1 MDYVGSGK
9 VRRALDPNILSI
21 PTSSRRLSLPTAGV
35 VFVTISSM
43 TGFAKWHA
51 FRGGWVCYV
60 HDFLETWSGFD
71 LIIGA
76 SSGAPIKRGAVE
88 AIGAATPISKVRIK
102 RSNKKLLKELSLK
115 KVLRVLRL
123 AFRLRTGRLQN
134 PRHS

>member
-9 VRRALDPNILSI
+9 VRRALDPNILST

-71 LIIGA
+71 LVVSA
-76 SSGAPIKRGAVE
+76 FSGVPIKRGVVK
-88 AIGAATPISKVRIK
+88 AIGAATPISKGKEKNIK
-102 RSNKKLLKELSLK
+102 RKAVKRAELEKSVKSTEVGPETKKRKTAKSQK
-115 KVLRVLRL
+115 
-123 AFRLRTGRLQN
+123 
-134 PRHS
+134 